1 MSKNSPIIGVDL
13 IAGDLPAMSL
23 FSDLF
28 KENGDFSAHLK
39 FFVPQSKFKE
49 FETCAKKHSPHFTYS
64 FVKTKSIIKMGDD
77 PLSAIRL
84 KKTSAIPMAMH
95 LLKEGEIDAFV
106 SNGNTGA
113 IMSGA
118 TLILKLLER
127 IKRPGLL
134 ALLPTKGG
142 SLAVID
148 IGANINCSSELLE
161 QFAHIGVAF
170 QKCCGINDPKV
181 GLLNIGGEKRKGR
194 IEMRE
199 AYERLQM
206 MNNEHKGRF
215 VGNVEGFQ
223 AFNGTCDVLVTEG
236 FSGNIFLKTAEGMSA
251 LVLDMIT
258 DKKLEQ
264 PKKKSFVELTTL
276 LDYAEY
282 PGALICGVDGIV
294 VKCHGYSSTKAVHSA
309 IKGAANLVR
318 SQFLKKLKTQL

>member
-13 IAGDLPAMSL
+13 ITGDLPALSL

-28 KENGDFSAHLK
+28 KENGEFNAHLK
-39 FFVPQSKFKE
+39 FFVPEGEFAE
-49 FETCAKKHSPHFTYS
+49 FESHAKKHSPHFTYS
-64 FVKTKSIIKMGDD
+64 FVKTKSTIEMSDE

-113 IMSGA
+113 LMCGA
-118 TLILKLLER
+118 TLILKLLECT
-127 IKRPGLL
+127 KRPGLL

-148 IGANINCSSELLE
+148 VGANIHCSSELLE
-161 QFAHIGVAF
+161 QFANIGIAF
-170 QKCCGINDPKV
+170 QKCCGIKEPKV
-181 GLLNIGGEKRKGR
+181 GLLNIGGEKIKGR
-194 IEMRE
+194 AEMRE
-199 AYERLQM
+199 AYEKLQL
-206 MNNEHKGRF
+206 MNKKHKGRF
-215 VGNVEGFQ
+215 VGNVEGYQ
-223 AFNGTCDVLVTEG
+223 AFNGSCDVLVTEG

-251 LVLDMIT
+251 FILDVIT
-258 DKKLEQ
+258 DQNLEQ
-264 PKKKSFVELTTL
+264 PKKKSFRLF
-276 LDYAEY
+276 DYAEY

-294 VKCHGYSSTKAVHSA
+294 VKCHGYSNTKAVHSA
-309 IKGAANLVR
+309 IDGAAKLVK